1 MRKYVLLL
9 IGLTSLLGACSSDSG
24 EGDEDILENEKGF
37 NFEISGAIEK
47 TISGEQMFFL
57 ATSDE
62 DIFGELLNTTSF
74 SAVDPGE
81 GQVSFGIT
89 TYDILG
95 KGSYPIELR
104 VAPEAYNGFVNF
116 VEDPGTTPIYAPFG
130 GAIIIKSLSAT
141 TISGSLDVIC
151 REPLSSEQITIK
163 GSFSADRP

>member
-1 MRKYVLLL
+1 MRKYILLL
-9 IGLTSLLGACSSDSG
+9 LGLISFLGACTSDNG
-24 EGDEDILENEKGF
+24 EGDENILENETGF
-37 NFEISGAIEK
+37 SFEISGAIEK

-74 SAVDPGE
+74 SAVDPGD
-81 GQVSFGIT
+81 GQVTFGIT

-116 VEDPGTTPIYAPFG
+116 VEDPGVTPVYTPLS
-130 GAIIIKSLSAT
+130 GAIIIRSLSENN
-141 TISGSLDVIC
+141 ISGTLDVIC
-151 REPLSSEQITIK
+151 REPLSSKQITIK